1 MNILIIGESGSGKS
15 NLGDLIRNG
24 IFKADKNSSIR
35 TDDIDRE
42 VKTFGKG
49 KNIYNL
55 QIRQLDGKEAVSI
68 DGMELSKFDVIVLL
82 KGGEFKKRFEQLYL

>member
-1 MNILIIGESGSGKS
+1 MNILIVGESGSGKS

-35 TDDIDRE
+35 TNDVDRQA
-42 VKTFGKG
+42 KAFGSG

-55 QIRQLDGKEAVSI
+55 HIRKLDGKEAMFV
-68 DGMELSKFDVIVLL
+68 DGVDMGKYDVVVLL
-82 KGGEFKKRFEQLYL
+82 KGGDFKKRFDELHS